1 MKTELRMGDGWKI
14 TVKQRLSSFH
24 FPANFCFVTDAKA
37 LACYK
42 TSISSFIVVVSQMNA
57 LS

>member
-1 MKTELRMGDGWKI
+1 MKTEWRLGDGWKK

-37 LACYK
+37 LACYN
-42 TSISSFIVVVSQMNA
+42 TSISSFIVVTPFRDNK
-57 LS
+57 

>member
-1 MKTELRMGDGWKI
+1 MGDGWKI
-14 TVKQRLSSFH
+14 TVKQGLSSFH

-37 LACYK
+37 LACYNI
-42 TSISSFIVVVSQMNA
+42 SISSFIVVVSQMNA